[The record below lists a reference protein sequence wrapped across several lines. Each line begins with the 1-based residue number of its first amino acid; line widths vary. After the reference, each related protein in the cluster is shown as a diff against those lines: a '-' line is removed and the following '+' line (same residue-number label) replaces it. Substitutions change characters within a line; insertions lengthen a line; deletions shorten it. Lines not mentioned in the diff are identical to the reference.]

1 MKQYVLTLFQ
11 PDGPPPE
18 PAVLDPIM
26 RDLAAVEDE
35 MRAAGVWVFSGGLT
49 PAPESA
55 VVRMR
60 GEEAFTTD
68 GPYTEG
74 KEHVGGFTIVRA
86 PDMETAL
93 GWARKVARAA
103 AVLPVEVRE
112 FKP

>member
-18 PAVLDPIM
+18 PAVL
-26 RDLAAVEDE
+26 A
-35 MRAAGVWVFSGGLT
+35 

-68 GPYTEG
+68 GPCTEG
-74 KEHVGGFTIVRA
+74 KEHVGGFTVVRA
-86 PDMETAL
+86 PDMEAAL
-93 GWARKVARAA
+93 GRAREIARAA

-112 FKP
+112 FRP